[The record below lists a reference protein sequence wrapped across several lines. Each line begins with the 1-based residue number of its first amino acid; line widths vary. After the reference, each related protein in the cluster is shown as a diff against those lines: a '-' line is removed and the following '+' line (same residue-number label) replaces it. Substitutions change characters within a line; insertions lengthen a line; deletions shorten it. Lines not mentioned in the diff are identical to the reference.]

1 MSKPSKLIISM
12 CVMVW
17 MVLAIGVCGALDCDT
32 MTVDQAIIY
41 IASRTAVLA
50 CVVGITATVDMW
62 HSSIKKARQDG
73 SPNRAKKNYNSRSL

>member
-1 MSKPSKLIISM
+1 MSKPSKIIIST
-12 CVMVW
+12 CVMLW

-62 HSSIKKARQDG
+62 HSSIKKLDRTANP
-73 SPNRAKKNYNSRSL
+73 SRADEKL

>member
-1 MSKPSKLIISM
+1 MSKPSKIIIST
-12 CVMVW
+12 CVMLW

-41 IASRTAVLA
+41 IASRTALLA

-62 HSSIKKARQDG
+62 HNSIKKARQDR
-73 SPNRAKKNYNSRSL
+73 SPNRANEKL

>member
-1 MSKPSKLIISM
+1 MSKISKLIISM
-12 CVMVW
+12 CVMLW

-50 CVVGITATVDMW
+50 CVVGITASVELWRD
-62 HSSIKKARQDG
+62 SIKKARQDRE
-73 SPNRAKKNYNSRSL
+73 SKSSK